1 MPAAPAGFHWG
12 EPTVTENPATIKDED
27 TVWVHY
33 VNHLIPDG
41 SLTITKDVTG
51 APEGYTGSFDVHVD
65 CGTDGTF
72 DKTIAFPDPGF
83 VTIGDLRAGAE
94 CTVTESGMPDAPTG
108 FTFGEPDISGSP
120 ATIESDGTANVTVTN
135 HLTEVPPGTGSLKI
149 TKDIP
154 NVPEA
159 FTGSFDV
166 AVTCADSDQINR
178 TIAFPD
184 PGFVI
189 VDGLPA
195 GALCAVIETSRSD
208 PPDGFQWGGALF
220 AGTATI
226 VADQTAD
233 ITVTN
238 LLSEQNAAPALGLD
252 KSNNAPL
259 VGGEPTVAEGDT
271 VTYTLAYTVT
281 DGPVTNG
288 VLTDVLPAGVTYVAG
303 SASDSTEFEF
313 ISYDSGTRTLTW
325 TADSA
330 TTSGSVTYQAKVD
343 AGAAKLAQPLTNVAT
358 IDSEETSP
366 VEDTSNVF
374 VAPPPQGET
383 APPTDVAGTSGDSSV
398 TGGSMLFVLLGL
410 AALGL
415 AVVFAAPTPASIRNK
430 RR

>member
-1 MPAAPAGFHWG
+1 M
-12 EPTVTENPATIKDED
+12 
-27 TVWVHY
+27 
-33 VNHLIPDG
+33 
-41 SLTITKDVTG
+41 
-51 APEGYTGSFDVHVD
+51 
-65 CGTDGTF
+65 
-72 DKTIAFPDPGF
+72 
-83 VTIGDLRAGAE
+83 
-94 CTVTESGMPDAPTG
+94 
-108 FTFGEPDISGSP
+108 
-120 ATIESDGTANVTVTN
+120 
-135 HLTEVPPGTGSLKI
+135 
-149 TKDIP
+149 
-154 NVPEA
+154 
-159 FTGSFDV
+159 
-166 AVTCADSDQINR
+166 
-178 TIAFPD
+178 
-184 PGFVI
+184 
-189 VDGLPA
+189 
-195 GALCAVIETSRSD
+195 CAVLETSRSD
-208 PPDGFQWGGALF
+208 APEGFQWAGALF

-226 VADQTAD
+226 VADQTTP

-238 LLSEQNAAPALGLD
+238 LLAEQNAAPALGLE

-259 VGGEPTVAEGDT
+259 IGGEPTVSEGDT

-288 VLTDVLPAGVTYVAG
+288 VLTDVLPAGVTYVSG
-303 SASDSTEFEF
+303 SATDSTEFEF
-313 ISYDSGTRTLTW
+313 VSYDSGTRTLTW

-330 TTSGSVTYQAKVD
+330 NTSGSVTYQAKVD

-358 IDSEETSP
+358 IKSDQTTP